1 MNPIAIMFYKQPVSP
16 AHTITVKRNHARYRE
31 EYLEW
36 VSGIP
41 DGYIARFIE
50 EGLCPFLK
58 KYGYAV
64 SYSPKDLIQAC
75 KEWAFSHVQ
84 IRRKGPD
91 LYDRFFM
98 KCAHD
103 GGEDELDWYT
113 HSIPFDSWE
122 ALASKWAAPG
132 FLDDSDAGYAQ
143 TIDIAQFAWQLI
155 DLYSSRTHLR
165 WKDMIEYHDL
175 DEDHGRV
182 SYAQPAEDTGAYGGD
197 RRTL

>member
-1 MNPIAIMFYKQPVSP
+1 
-16 AHTITVKRNHARYRE
+16 
-31 EYLEW
+31 
-36 VSGIP
+36 
-41 DGYIARFIE
+41 
-50 EGLCPFLK
+50 
-58 KYGYAV
+58 
-64 SYSPKDLIQAC
+64 
-75 KEWAFSHVQ
+75 
-84 IRRKGPD
+84 
-91 LYDRFFM
+91 M